1 MSGQNVFAKWL
12 LKPSVFTLSLVPL
25 ALLVLAV
32 AQNRYANPVEAILQG
47 SGEWALRFLL
57 LTLFVTPLQFLFK
70 WLWVARLRRM
80 LGLFAF
86 FYVSLHLLIWLGL
99 DLEFS
104 LSAAI
109 AALVE
114 KPFITMGMV
123 AFAGLVPLALTS
135 NRFSVRRLGTRWK
148 VWHSAVYLLTVLA
161 IVHLVWQV
169 KGSDLLEPAIY
180 LLVLIALYLW
190 RFARLIR

>member
-1 MSGQNVFAKWL
+1 VSGQNVFAKWL

>member
-1 MSGQNVFAKWL
+1 MSGQNVLTKWA
-12 LKPSVFTLSLVPL
+12 LKPVVFVLGLLPL

-57 LTLFVTPLQFLFK
+57 LTLSVTPLQFVFK

-86 FYVSLHLLIWLGL
+86 FYASLHLLIWLGL

-104 LSAAI
+104 LA
-109 AALVE
+109 AALSALME
-114 KPFITMGMV
+114 KPFITAGML
-123 AFAGLVPLALTS
+123 AFAGLIPLALTS
-135 NRFSVRRLGTRWK
+135 NKFSVRKLGTRWK
-148 VWHSAVYLLTVLA
+148 SWHSAVYLLTVLA
-161 IVHLVWQV
+161 IVHQVWQV

-180 LLVLIALYLW
+180 LLILIALYSW
-190 RFARLIR
+190 RFSRSIK